1 MSRRRR
7 AVHHWYDYRRSREPT
22 RGRYPSV
29 NVHSNVD
36 LAAVAERLAVELGEC
51 DSEGADPPAP
61 VELDIAV
68 AHKLLT
74 NPWILP
80 EHTRFGFA
88 KRLLRR
94 FLLPALHRQ
103 QHLDETLTAS
113 VALLADEVESLRRRV
128 GALEMDLDA
137 ARRND
142 VT

>member
-51 DSEGADPPAP
+51 AP

-68 AHKLLT
+68 ARKLLT